1 MSKRTFIFC
10 DSCNPQG
17 IRTDNRGYLY
27 SRRACDSWSWYEG
40 DETSSLKTGWE
51 LTDEGKNVC
60 PKCQRKKMGVGD
72 QIVYQ
77 KDHSIRQFVD
87 LVRKVQII

>member
-17 IRTDNRGYLY
+17 IRTDNKGFLY
-27 SRRACDSWSWYEG
+27 SRRACDARSWYEG
-40 DETSSLKTGWE
+40 DEKGASKIGWE
-51 LTDEGKNVC
+51 TTDEGLNVC
-60 PKCQRKKMGVGD
+60 PKCQRNHYGIGE
-72 QIVYQ
+72 QIVYK

-87 LVRKVQII
+87 LVRKVQVM